1 MSNLVTNYE
10 DLGEMASF
18 LNGKI
23 SELNTLYGDL
33 ETLYNEIGKNW
44 KGKDSDTYMSKAKDI
59 LNKNKATTKN
69 LEVLKDSLK
78 YAADKYSASEEN
90 FKNTAKGD
98 VVYGE

>member
-23 SELNTLYGDL
+23 SELNTLYGD
-33 ETLYNEIGKNW
+33 
-44 KGKDSDTYMSKAKDI
+44 YMSKAKDI